1 MFHLVVN
8 QRFFRQLLSSDM
20 AHTRASQG
28 AANERM
34 ESGDDGD
41 EIYKH
46 FHRKH
51 QFFKKKVD
59 DDDELR
65 RSRHYSSF
73 HSCMR
78 LKINLR
84 DSRLGARVHGR
95 LFRESR

>member
-51 QFFKKKVD
+51 QFFEKKK
-59 DDDELR
+59 
-65 RSRHYSSF
+65 STTTMSF
-73 HSCMR
+73 AAPDIIHHFT
-78 LKINLR
+78 
-84 DSRLGARVHGR
+84 RVCV
-95 LFRESR
+95 